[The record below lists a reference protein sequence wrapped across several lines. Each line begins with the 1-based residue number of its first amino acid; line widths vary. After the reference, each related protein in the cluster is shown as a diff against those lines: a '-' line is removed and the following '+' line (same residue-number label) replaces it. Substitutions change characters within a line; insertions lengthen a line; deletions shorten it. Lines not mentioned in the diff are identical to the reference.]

1 MTMTQTRVAGMVLT
15 LLVVGYLITTGA
27 AVSLDDGDETDE
39 VQPYIVE
46 LDDTGLDT
54 GEITG
59 LGADI
64 VYEYDIIDGLAI
76 RATPTTASS
85 VRSLSSVGSVVPD
98 IPMLLPV
105 MDGDGDDTQ
114 RDHHNATGVVAVL
127 DTGIDDDHVDLDQ
140 TVISNEDVRDES
152 SDPEDHHGH
161 GTHVSSIIAGSGEG
175 DEQYRGVAPD
185 ARLRNYKVLGTSGRG
200 DMSTVIEGIDRAV
213 EDSDV
218 IVLSLGAKVDECDG
232 TSPVSEAVNNAAAQ
246 GVAVVVAAGNE
257 GPDGR
262 TITAPGCAEDAFTV
276 GATRTREQVADYSSR
291 GPTADGRVK
300 PDLVAPGTN
309 IMAAEAGT
317 SSGYTSKSGTSMA
330 APYAAAAVTVL
341 MGTEEGEPH
350 TSYIGALEDTTDDL
364 GAGENS
370 QGHGLIDIDAAQDSM
385 DGDDGPD
392 SDDGS
397 GGQDGTDDT
406 GETGDST
413 RDDDGGPGLLGRI
426 IDLLRS
432 VLGAIT

>member
-1 MTMTQTRVAGMVLT
+1 MTQTRTAGMVLT
-15 LLVVGYLITTGA
+15 VLLAAGLLVTTGA
-27 AVSLDDGDETDE
+27 AVSLDGGDDTDE
-39 VQPYIVE
+39 VGTYIVE
-46 LDDTGLDT
+46 LDDTGIDT

-76 RATPTTASS
+76 RATPATASS
-85 VRSLSSVGSVVPD
+85 VSALSSVGSVVPD

-114 RDHHNATGVVAVL
+114 RGHHNATGVVAVL

-140 TVISNEDVRDES
+140 AVISNEDVRDGS

-175 DEQYRGVAPD
+175 DEEYRGVAPD
-185 ARLRNYKVLGTSGRG
+185 AQIRNYKVLGASGQG

-232 TSPVSEAVNNAAAQ
+232 TSPVSEAVDNAAAQ

-262 TITAPGCAEDAFTV
+262 TITAPGCAEDAFTI
-276 GATRTREQVADYSSR
+276 GATRTRERVADYSSR
-291 GPTADGRVK
+291 GPTADDRVK
-300 PDLVAPGTN
+300 PDIVAPGTN

-341 MGTEEGEPH
+341 MGEDEGEPY
-350 TSYIGALEDTTDDL
+350 TEYTGTLEDTTEDL
-364 GAGENS
+364 GSGQNT
-370 QGHGLIDIDAAQDSM
+370 QGHGLIDIDAALASM
-385 DGDDGPD
+385 GDDGD
-392 SDDGS
+392 
-397 GGQDGTDDT
+397 GGQDGADDT
-406 GETGDST
+406 GGTGENGGSADT
-413 RDDDGGPGLLGRI
+413 GEDGPGLLGRI
-426 IDLLRS
+426 LELLRS
-432 VLGAIT
+432 VLGTIT